1 MGSESPFIIPPPPPP
16 SFLEQVK
23 AKAIGLAKRL
33 FRFAGGFLAT
43 LLASPRL
50 RSAFNQAVQ
59 RLRPAWLFVEG
70 KLPGGLRPWVE
81 KNRRMIALGLGVL
94 IILLMARQCMMQA
107 KGRRQSLA
115 EKLSSEKIAARDE
128 IVPIKVFKVGRFNYE
143 DTLNALG
150 TIKGAMEFKLSF
162 EVPGVISSVNYREG
176 ERYEEG
182 ALLIS
187 LRQDDVLLRLKRA
200 QAEMNKS
207 EAEAGI
213 AKRKYEDQKKL
224 FEIGA
229 IPQSTLDNAKL
240 EVDKAGYALESSRL
254 EVKANEALLEKSNLY
269 APSKGMIGE
278 LNVEEGEAISP
289 NTLLGTHIMTEY
301 VYAEFGVV
309 ERDVN
314 KIQLGQKAR
323 VFVDAYPDKTF
334 EGAVENVAPVVAGK
348 SRTASVRVRLEN
360 PEGLFLPGMFTRVR
374 ILLYSKKNTIA
385 IPTDALQGEPAKQ
398 FIFVADAKKN
408 EAEKRAVTVGYT
420 RADYSQIDSGIS
432 EGELVV
438 TSGLEQLADKKKI
451 KILETQEAE
460 L

>member
-1 MGSESPFIIPPPPPP
+1 MGSESSFILPPHPP
-16 SFLEQVK
+16 SFLEQIK
-23 AKAIGLAKRL
+23 EKIIGLIKRL
-33 FRFAGGFLAT
+33 VEAAKL
-43 LLASPRL
+43 
-50 RSAFNQAVQ
+50 
-59 RLRPAWLFVEG
+59 LRPAWFFLEA
-70 KLPGGLRPWVE
+70 KLPPKIRPWVGE
-81 KNRRMIALGLGVL
+81 HRSKIALGLAIFLILVL
-94 IILLMARQCMMQA
+94 GRQCAMLV
-107 KGRRQSLA
+107 KPRRESLA
-115 EKLSSEKIAARDE
+115 DRLAGEKAAARE
-128 IVPIKVFKVGRFNYE
+128 EVVPVKVFKVGRFNYE

-150 TIKGAMEFKLSF
+150 TLKGALEFKLSF
-162 EVPGVISSVNYREG
+162 EVPGVISSINYREG

-187 LRQDDVLLRLKRA
+187 LRQDDILLRLKRA
-200 QAEMNKS
+200 QAEMNKA

-213 AKRKYEDQKKL
+213 GRRKYEDQKKF

-240 EVDKAGYALESSRL
+240 EADKANYALESARL
-254 EVKANEALLEKSNLY
+254 EVKANEVLLEKSNLY

-278 LNVEEGEAISP
+278 LNVEEGETVSP
-289 NTLLGTHIMTEY
+289 NTLLGSHIMMEY

-334 EGAVENVAPVVAGK
+334 EGVIENIAPVVAGK
-348 SRTASVRVRLEN
+348 SRTATVLVRLEN
-360 PEGLFLPGMFTRVR
+360 PEGILLPGMFTRVR

-385 IPTDALQGEPAKQ
+385 VPTDALQGEPGKQ
-398 FIFVADAKKN
+398 FVFVADPQKN
-408 EAEKRAVTVGYT
+408 AAEKRAVTVGYT
-420 RADYSQIDSGIS
+420 RPDYSQIDSGIS
-432 EGELVV
+432 EGELIV